1 MDGLT
6 LTFSAVELQSLVGGR
21 IEKIRQPEKY
31 ELLFSVHTFGGTKNL
46 IISSSTENCRLHIT
60 EAKPV
65 SPVDAPNFLMLLRKH
80 LTGARITAI
89 EQPNLD
95 RTVLIRFEAL
105 TELHD
110 STAFTLACEIM
121 GKYSNIILV
130 DSEGNIVDAIRRVSA
145 NMSSV
150 RLVMPKLPYSMP
162 PVQDKRCIRDLS
174 SADVESILNSAI
186 TSPAKALSAAIFGL
200 SPAVASMMIDHCESE
215 LVRELK
221 PSADHNK
228 ALADKLLRLYGEILS
243 GSSSACIL
251 KRGDK
256 PMLLPFTPFGY
267 EALSFPSLS
276 KAADEFYRARSEEE
290 SIRRRTASLE
300 RVLSNC
306 IQRAERKVDKFALSI
321 GDEEEIERLRL
332 FGELLTANLYL
343 LPERGREAVVS
354 NYYLDPPAPVHIPL
368 DETYSAADNAQIYY
382 KKYRKAKA
390 AREYALSKR
399 EEAVSE
405 LEYLRGVYSD
415 LSQCLTDSDFD
426 EVRGE
431 LAAGGYVREDRKK
444 KMKLPASKP
453 HCFISSDGIEILVG
467 KNNVQNDRLTF
478 KTASPDDL
486 WLHTKDI
493 HGSHVIV
500 RCGSADVPDRTLLEA
515 SKLAAYYS
523 QARQSSAVPV
533 DYARRKFVKKPSGS
547 KPGMVIYSNNKTV
560 FVTPDP
566 ALADSI
572 RRKKQ

>member
-6 LTFSAVELQSLVGGR
+6 LAASAVELQSLVGGR

-31 ELLFSVHTFGGTKNL
+31 ELLFSVHTLSGNKSL
-46 IISSSTENCRLHIT
+46 IVSSSTENCRLHIT
-60 EAKPV
+60 EEKPA
-65 SPVDAPNFLMLLRKH
+65 SPIDAPNFLMLLRKH

-95 RTVLIRFEAL
+95 RTVLIRFDAL

-130 DSEGNIVDAIRRVSA
+130 DSENNIVDAIRRVSA

-162 PVQDKRCIRDLS
+162 PAQDKRCIRDIT
-174 SADVESILNSAI
+174 ADNLESILDSAI
-186 TSPAKALSAAIFGL
+186 GSAAKALSSSIFGL
-200 SPAVASMMIDHCESE
+200 SPAVASMMIEHCEAQHGREPGNKS
-215 LVRELK
+215 LVE
-221 PSADHNK
+221 
-228 ALADKLLRLYGEILS
+228 KLLKLYKEIL
-243 GSSSACIL
+243 GGTSSPSIL
-251 KRGDK
+251 MRGDK
-256 PMLLPFTPFGY
+256 PMLLPFTPEGTG
-267 EALSFPSLS
+267 ARSFASLS
-276 KAADEFYRARSEEE
+276 EAADEFYRVRSEEE

-306 IQRAERKVDKFALSI
+306 IQRTERKVDKFALSI
-321 GDEEEIERLRL
+321 GDEDEIERLRL
-332 FGELLTANLYL
+332 YGELLTANLYS
-343 LPERGREAVVS
+343 LPERQREAVVL

-368 DETYSAADNAQIYY
+368 DETYSTADNAQLYY

-399 EEAVSE
+399 EEALAE

-415 LSQCLTDSDFD
+415 LAQCVTDSDFD

-431 LAAGGYVREDRKK
+431 LAAGGYVRDDRKK
-444 KMKLPASKP
+444 KTKLPASKP
-453 HCFISSDGIEILVG
+453 HSFISSDGFEILVG
-467 KNNVQNDRLTF
+467 KNNAQNDRLTF

-493 HGSHVIV
+493 HGSHVII
-500 RCGSADVPDRTLLEA
+500 RCGSADVPDSTLLEA
-515 SKLAAYYS
+515 AKLAAFYS
-523 QARQSSAVPV
+523 QGKQSPAVPV
-533 DYARRKFVKKPSGS
+533 DYARRKFVKKPSGA
-547 KPGMVIYSNNKTV
+547 KPGMVIYTNNKTV
-560 FVTPDP
+560 LAAPDP
-566 ALADSI
+566 SLADSL
-572 RRKKQ
+572 RKKKQ